1 MPPPVPIQVVF
12 QGGGAKLASLM
23 AVCEVLQDSQKA
35 GKIEIT
41 RTAGSSAGAISAVML
56 VSSKSVKD
64 YYKGA
69 SKNCDQPSVTKES
82 PPNDSGLFSLRF
94 IGVLAVDVA
103 VGACR
108 QFFEVPLRRFR
119 AHRPAPDA

>member
-64 YYKGA
+64 YYKPRLKIIGIK
-69 SKNCDQPSVTKES
+69 SLL
-82 PPNDSGLFSLRF
+82 SGNFAGG
-94 IGVLAVDVA
+94 IV
-103 VGACR
+103 
-108 QFFEVPLRRFR
+108 
-119 AHRPAPDA
+119 

>member
-1 MPPPVPIQVVF
+1 MP
-12 QGGGAKLASLM
+12 
-23 AVCEVLQDSQKA
+23 QKSSPMDYT
-35 GKIEIT
+35 EEE
-41 RTAGSSAGAISAVML
+41 TARRADAALRVAL
-56 VSSKSVKD
+56 NTPHKPHKPH
-64 YYKGA
+64 KGA

-108 QFFEVPLRRFR
+108 QFFEVPHRTSVASGSTRRKDT
-119 AHRPAPDA
+119 AGNN